1 MRQNWCLKVK
11 RCYLSDA
18 TGNTQHQSS
27 SKEGPK
33 VTVHTDKRENI
44 GGGRKILAAAEGLTT
59 KQKQNKKI
67 YKNN

>member
-27 SKEGPK
+27 SK
-33 VTVHTDKRENI
+33 RENI

-59 KQKQNKKI
+59 KQKQEKKI